1 MRRAMSE
8 AVAAM
13 ERHKVPYALIGGW
26 ATSYRSQ
33 PRFTRDIDFLVKVKR
48 IVLPAL
54 LEDLRSHGFELDT
67 LATIREWNQHHMVSL
82 SYHGIPIDW
91 LGPLVP
97 AYMHVL
103 DRATDEVLFEQSIR
117 IASTDGLILLKLL
130 AFRGQDQVDIE
141 NLVAANRESLDLD
154 WIKAEWEAV
163 AELEDPRMRR
173 LLDLLENSERTT

>member
-1 MRRAMSE
+1 
-8 AVAAM
+8 
-13 ERHKVPYALIGGW
+13 
-26 ATSYRSQ
+26 
-33 PRFTRDIDFLVKVKR
+33 
-48 IVLPAL
+48 
-54 LEDLRSHGFELDT
+54 
-67 LATIREWNQHHMVSL
+67 MVSL